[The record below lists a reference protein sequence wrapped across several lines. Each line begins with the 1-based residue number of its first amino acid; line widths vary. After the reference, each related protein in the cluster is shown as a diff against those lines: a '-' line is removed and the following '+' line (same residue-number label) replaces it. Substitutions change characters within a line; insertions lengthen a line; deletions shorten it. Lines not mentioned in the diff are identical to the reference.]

1 MKILGKS
8 VSRKLQSFYK
18 DIAER
23 IGVPIQF
30 ERDPFMAMGDYR
42 LENGVARIRLNTTL
56 NKQHFEYTVAHELVH
71 ALKDSELWPTTV
83 RDASLAD
90 NSPEALVGSQLLAL
104 VRDLS
109 DSDTLKAVGF
119 DSSCSDDTRYRNS
132 KKALIKDPVPRVD
145 TPDWYIW
152 ALRYCYL
159 SMTQSHRRW
168 SRLREIFLKRAPDIA
183 QKAEELIDIIHKHG
197 WENPDQA
204 LKSLIA
210 IRGSLGLTRAQV
222 IVVDRRTGESY

>member
-8 VSRKLQSFYK
+8 VSRKLQSFYN

-30 ERDPFMAMGDYR
+30 ERDP
-42 LENGVARIRLNTTL
+42 
-56 NKQHFEYTVAHELVH
+56 
-71 ALKDSELWPTTV
+71 
-83 RDASLAD
+83 
-90 NSPEALVGSQLLAL
+90 
-104 VRDLS
+104 
-109 DSDTLKAVGF
+109 
-119 DSSCSDDTRYRNS
+119 
-132 KKALIKDPVPRVD
+132 
-145 TPDWYIW
+145 W

-168 SRLREIFLKRAPDIA
+168 GRLREIFLKRAPDIA
-183 QKAEELIDIIHKHG
+183 KKGEELINIIHKHG

-210 IRGSLGLTRAQV
+210 IRGSLSLTRAQV